1 MQKEDV
7 ITSQK
12 THDKPPDAGERA
24 KEPRDA
30 APEERTEGPRRAD
43 LTRLT
48 RPLGTPFGALIIA
61 GVGLLVLGI
70 LYTLYFARPV
80 LLPVVLAVLLA
91 YLLKPVVRTLHR
103 TGLPTAIGAALVLL
117 GFVLVTGYGT
127 FRLAGPA
134 AEWIGNAP
142 DNLRTAEQKLR
153 GLKKP
158 VEAVSRATEEIEK
171 ITDMD
176 EGEEAP
182 EVQVAET
189 PLSKTVLGQTR
200 VFFAGAVITLF
211 LLYFLLAAGDLLLR
225 QLVRSLPRFHQK
237 RTAVIISRRTE
248 RELSRYLFTMGL
260 INIGLGCAI
269 GLGMYL
275 LGMPNPILWGV
286 MAAFLNFIPYLGPLV
301 GVAIVSLVAVVS
313 FDTTSHILAAPLVY
327 FGLNAI
333 EGSLITPII
342 MGQRLKL
349 NPIFIL
355 LSLTFWGWLW
365 GIPGALLA
373 VPLLAT
379 FKIVCDNIDILT
391 PVGEFLGAN
400 GR

>member
-1 MQKEDV
+1 V

-12 THDKPPDAGERA
+12 KADRPPDTVQRAEEPRAATEGERA
-24 KEPRDA
+24 RGRQEP
-30 APEERTEGPRRAD
+30 D

-91 YLLKPVVRTLHR
+91 YLLRPAVRTLSR
-103 TGLPTAIGAALVLL
+103 TGLPTPIAAGFVLAML
-117 GFVLVTGYGT
+117 VLVTGYGT
-127 FRLAGPA
+127 SRLAGPA
-134 AEWIGNAP
+134 ADWISNAP
-142 DNLRTAEQKLR
+142 GNLRTAERKLR

-158 VEAVSRATEEIEK
+158 VEAVNRATEEIEK
-171 ITDMD
+171 ITDVD
-176 EGEEAP
+176 NGREPP

-189 PLSKTVLGQTR
+189 PLAKTVLGQTR

-225 QLVRSLPRFHQK
+225 QLVRVLPRFHQR

-248 RELSRYLFTMGL
+248 RDLSTFLFTMGM

-269 GLGMYL
+269 GLGMHL

-313 FDTTSHILAAPLVY
+313 FDSTAHILAAPLVY

-333 EGSLITPII
+333 EGSLVTPFI
-342 MGQRLKL
+342 MGHRLKL

-379 FKIVCDNIDILT
+379 FKIICNNIELLA

-400 GR
+400 NIWGRR